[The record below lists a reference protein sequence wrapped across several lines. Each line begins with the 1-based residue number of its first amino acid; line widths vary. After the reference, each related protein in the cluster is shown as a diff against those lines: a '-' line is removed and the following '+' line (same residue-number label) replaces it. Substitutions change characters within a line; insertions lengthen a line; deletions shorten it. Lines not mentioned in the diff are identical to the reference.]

1 MRNYEPNLIDSG
13 EDWVVCKS
21 EVVSNESEEMKVQLG
36 RAYRLFKNTFT
47 GCDSS
52 LKNDGLTLDA
62 LPDLFS
68 QVDARQED
76 MEQLKNMKSGDL
88 SGYRFYNVFNL
99 TSPSPLFYHL
109 LKEISPIVRKHL
121 GNSGV
126 NPDDPLWMQCW
137 MNFHKPDQVLDWHD
151 HHFPWHGYISIDPK
165 DSITKFREYLPEGTY
180 DYNIHNKIGN
190 IYLGPGFSRMHK
202 VVVNNDYEGDRI
214 TLGFDIITQS
224 TLPDDQFSLIPLL

>member
-88 SGYRFYNVFNL
+88 SGYRFYNVFNF
-99 TSPSPLFYHL
+99 SKNVPSY
-109 LKEISPIVRKHL
+109 
-121 GNSGV
+121 
-126 NPDDPLWMQCW
+126 CW
-137 MNFHKPDQVLDWHD
+137 IF
-151 HHFPWHGYISIDPK
+151 
-165 DSITKFREYLPEGTY
+165 
-180 DYNIHNKIGN
+180 
-190 IYLGPGFSRMHK
+190 
-202 VVVNNDYEGDRI
+202 
-214 TLGFDIITQS
+214 
-224 TLPDDQFSLIPLL
+224 

>member
-68 QVDARQED
+68 QQ
-76 MEQLKNMKSGDL
+76 K
-88 SGYRFYNVFNL
+88 
-99 TSPSPLFYHL
+99 
-109 LKEISPIVRKHL
+109 
-121 GNSGV
+121 
-126 NPDDPLWMQCW
+126 
-137 MNFHKPDQVLDWHD
+137 
-151 HHFPWHGYISIDPK
+151 
-165 DSITKFREYLPEGTY
+165 
-180 DYNIHNKIGN
+180 
-190 IYLGPGFSRMHK
+190 
-202 VVVNNDYEGDRI
+202 
-214 TLGFDIITQS
+214 LGFAKKRQISEITFEKGRV
-224 TLPDDQFSLIPLL
+224 LFC

>member
-1 MRNYEPNLIDSG
+1 MRNYEPSNLIDSG

-68 QVDARQED
+68 PGRCTTERYGTTKKY
-76 MEQLKNMKSGDL
+76 EIGDL

-109 LKEISPIVRKHL
+109 LKEIEYNRKE
-121 GNSGV
+121 
-126 NPDDPLWMQCW
+126 
-137 MNFHKPDQVLDWHD
+137 
-151 HHFPWHGYISIDPK
+151 
-165 DSITKFREYLPEGTY
+165 TFR
-180 DYNIHNKIGN
+180 
-190 IYLGPGFSRMHK
+190 
-202 VVVNNDYEGDRI
+202 
-214 TLGFDIITQS
+214 
-224 TLPDDQFSLIPLL
+224 